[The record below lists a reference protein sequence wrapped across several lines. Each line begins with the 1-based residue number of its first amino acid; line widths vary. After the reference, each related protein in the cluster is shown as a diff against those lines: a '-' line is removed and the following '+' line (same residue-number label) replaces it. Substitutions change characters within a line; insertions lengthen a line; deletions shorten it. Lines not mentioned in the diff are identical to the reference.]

1 MKSDIGLKILII
13 EDDCTLAQDLQ
24 EQLLD
29 FGYTIIDTAA
39 NSHDALQA
47 FRRRLPDLVL
57 CDIELKDS
65 EQDGIQLAEAFRNI
79 AKVPLIYLTAF
90 ADEDTVKRAKATDP
104 AYYLVKPCNKTQLR
118 VAIDL
123 AIDNFINQKEADPR
137 HSLHFQTLP
146 HCALYSA
153 QDFFFVRQ
161 GYRHVRVEV
170 GDIRWIEAMGSAVK
184 MVTDAKNIAF
194 SVRLNSFLEQVAH
207 PDIQRTHKSWAV
219 NVRHV
224 IGYHRGQVMVRYK
237 EGVQE
242 VPLRGKY
249 RDDFL
254 DGLPGLRAD

>member
-13 EDDCTLAQDLQ
+13 EDDHTLAQDLQ

-29 FGYTIIDTAA
+29 FGYTIIDTVA
-39 NSHDALQA
+39 NGHDALQA

-65 EQDGIQLAEAFRNI
+65 EQDGIQLAEAFRDM

-123 AIDNFINQKEADPR
+123 AIDNFINQKEADPQ
-137 HSLHFQTLP
+137 HSLQFQTLP
-146 HCALYSA
+146 SCALYAA

-161 GYRHVRVEV
+161 GYRHIRVEV
-170 GDIRWIEAMGSAVK
+170 ADIRWVEAMGSAVK
-184 MVTDAKNIAF
+184 IVTDDKNIAF
-194 SVRLNSFLEQVAH
+194 SVKLKSFLEQVSH
-207 PDIQRTHKSWAV
+207 PDIQRTSRSWAV

-237 EGVQE
+237 EGKKE
-242 VPLRGKY
+242 IPLKGEY

-254 DGLPGLRAD
+254 GGLPGLRAD